1 MCRLCHR
8 NRHAAR
14 QSYNLPQWAAYSGS
28 DTPEKTMSTKP
39 TPSPDEGKRQAP
51 DPDEEAGTNAVEHE
65 PDPKA
70 KPIPDGEHKYVRRS
84 PFTTGND

>member
-1 MCRLCHR
+1 
-8 NRHAAR
+8 
-14 QSYNLPQWAAYSGS
+14 
-28 DTPEKTMSTKP
+28 MSTKP
-39 TPSPDEGKRQAP
+39 TPSPDEGKPQAP
-51 DPDEEAGTNAVEHE
+51 DPDEEVGTNAVEHE